1 VSFYQQLGKIIAL
14 NLLAKP
20 LWLLAENWVQD
31 KVGHASYGKFAAL
44 FNLSLL
50 LAALVEGGLAQ
61 HLTRSFNPQ
70 ATDGLAQ
77 KMLGLRLL
85 LNALALFAALILGYG
100 LGYAIEDL
108 VLLLLLGLFHFLQS
122 IISFLRALLQALQRF
137 GKDAYASIGDKV
149 LLLLGLPILVFA
161 GLTVYSF
168 ALGLTLSA
176 GCVLALLGWELRAY
190 WFPPLL
196 PSLKT
201 IRSVLSQSLGLALM
215 ALLFSALERLNFI
228 LIERISGSVESSL
241 YAGAYRW
248 YSAVSMYLW
257 TVLPP
262 FYARFAKAPQDQA
275 LFNSAQIIVSL
286 PIIGV
291 CAFLFWYTP
300 YVFFLFGESSP
311 PQIERMALALRCL
324 TLGLLANGLF
334 NVYSTHLS
342 ACNREKYVNFL
353 LLPAICLNALLTLGA
368 ARAYGALAGALG
380 LTISLLFL
388 SGGYVYFFAQKSG
401 LKPPWGILLR
411 LLTAA
416 FFLFI
421 GLGLGVYYDLHWGCN
436 LLLNVLFW
444 AALVASLGLL
454 SHLRQLIAKR

>member
-1 VSFYQQLGKIIAL
+1 VSFYRQLGKIIAL

-31 KVGHASYGKFAAL
+31 RVGHASYGKFAAL

-61 HLTRSFNPQ
+61 HLTRSFSPH
-70 ATDGLAQ
+70 ATDSAAP
-77 KMLGLRLL
+77 KMLGLRILL
-85 LNALALFAALILGYG
+85 SALGLLTTIALGYL
-100 LGYAIEDL
+100 LGYSAEEL
-108 VLLLLLGLFHFLQS
+108 VLLSLLGLFHFLQS
-122 IISFLRALLQALQRF
+122 IIAFLRGLLQALHRF

-149 LLLLGLPILVFA
+149 LLLLGLPVLVFT

-176 GCVLALLGWELRAY
+176 GCIVVLLARTLRAY
-190 WFPPLL
+190 WFPPIL
-196 PSLKT
+196 PSLKAA
-201 IRSVLSQSLGLALM
+201 RSVLRKSLGLALM

-300 YVFFLFGESSP
+300 YVFFLFQESSL
-311 PQIERMALALRCL
+311 QEIERMALTLKGL
-324 TLGLLANGLF
+324 TLGLLANGVF

-353 LLPAICLNALLTLGA
+353 LFPAICLNALLTLGA
-368 ARAYGALAGALG
+368 AQVYGAFAGALG
-380 LTISLLFL
+380 LTVSMLFL
-388 SGGYVYFFAQKSG
+388 SGGYLYFFTQKSG
-401 LKPPWGILLR
+401 IKPPWGILLR

-416 FFLFI
+416 LCLFT
-421 GLGLGVYYDLHWGCN
+421 GLGLGVYYDMHWGLN
-436 LLLNVLFW
+436 LSLNALLFG
-444 AALVASLGLL
+444 ALVASLGLL
-454 SHLRQLIAKR
+454 SPLRQLIAKR

>member
-1 VSFYQQLGKIIAL
+1 VSFYRQLGKIIAL

-44 FNLSLL
+44 FNFSLL

-61 HLTRSFNPQ
+61 HLARSFRPQ
-70 ATDGLAQ
+70 ATDSLAQ
-77 KMLGLRLL
+77 KILGLRLL
-85 LNALALFAALILGYG
+85 LNAFALLAAPALGYL
-100 LGYAIEDL
+100 LGYSEKEL
-108 VLLLLLGLFHFLQS
+108 VLLLLLGVFHFLQS

-176 GCVLALLGWELRAY
+176 GCVLVLLGWELRAY
-190 WFPPLL
+190 WFPPIL
-196 PSLKT
+196 PNLKT
-201 IRSVLSQSLGLALM
+201 AREVLSKSWGLALM

-228 LIERISGSVESSL
+228 LLERTSGSVENSL

-286 PIIGV
+286 PIMGV

-300 YVFFLFGESSP
+300 YVFFLFQESNA
-311 PQIERMALALRCL
+311 QEIEGMTLTLKGL
-324 TLGLLANGLF
+324 TLGLLANGVF

-353 LLPAICLNALLTLGA
+353 LLPAVCLNALFTLGA
-368 ARAYGALAGALG
+368 AQAYGAFAGALG
-380 LTISLLFL
+380 LTVSLLFL
-388 SGGYVYFFAQKSG
+388 SGGYVYFFTQKSG
-401 LKPPWGILLR
+401 LKPPWGIILR
-411 LLTAA
+411 LLTA
-416 FFLFI
+416 FFSLFI
-421 GLGLGVYYDLHWGCN
+421 GLGLGVHYGMHWALN
-436 LLLNVLFW
+436 LVINALFFC
-444 AALVASLGLL
+444 ALAASLGLL
-454 SHLRQLIAKR
+454 SPLRQLIAKR